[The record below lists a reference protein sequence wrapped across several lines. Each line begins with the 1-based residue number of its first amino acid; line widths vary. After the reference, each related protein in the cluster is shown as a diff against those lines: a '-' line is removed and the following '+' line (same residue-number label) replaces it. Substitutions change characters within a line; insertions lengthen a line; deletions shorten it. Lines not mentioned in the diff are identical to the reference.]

1 VSITVGGALVGLV
14 LCAIVIWPWWRKSGG
29 GGKGGGFKESATA
42 AGRNWKQ
49 LLPFLG
55 ALALGI
61 VLAVSVG
68 GLIGGAATKVRTG
81 SDQLGDDS
89 LHTLTG
95 ASGETVTHSGLA
107 HLQAGAAV
115 VVLIL
120 LTVVVLTFR
129 KGSKAMK
136 RDLGFGLIAGTTL
149 GPYAAA
155 TGLATAILLP
165 LVNAAGAHIMGWL

>member
-14 LCAIVIWPWWRKSGG
+14 LCVIILWPWWRKSGG
-29 GGKGGGFKESATA
+29 GGGKGGFKESAAA

-49 LLPFLG
+49 LLPFVG

-61 VLAVSVG
+61 VVAVSVG

-95 ASGETVTHSGLA
+95 ASSATITHPGLA

-115 VVLIL
+115 VVLVL
-120 LTVVVLTFR
+120 LTIVVLTFR
-129 KGSKAMK
+129 KGTKALK
-136 RDLGFGLIAGTTL
+136 RDLGFGLIAGMTL
-149 GPYAAA
+149 GPSAAA

-165 LVNAAGAHIMGWL
+165 IVTAAGAHVMGWL